1 MFIRLPSLSCDPF
14 LWSIP
19 LIRSFDR
26 RNTLYCTIAHVSVCT
41 YTGCLSVS
49 LHSVSSVVTAQE
61 GIPIF
66 SNKSKSA
73 SILWGCTHHICH
85 HRLCTYLY
93 ICHWY
98 HEWSIVQSILQ
109 AFCLISESYRY
120 MYIVL
125 RDFIWGQG
133 GTREVLGGHQVYTSV
148 LPPTHQSMA
157 QTWSSC
163 QGHTEI
169 KSMILKTKWP
179 VKICHPWSLVRSAFD
194 GLTFRC

>member
-26 RNTLYCTIAHVSVCT
+26 QNTLYCTIAHVSVCT

-61 GIPIF
+61 GITIF
-66 SNKSKSA
+66 SNKSNMP
-73 SILWGCTHHICH
+73 LFYEDVHITSVTTD
-85 HRLCTYLY
+85 CTYLY

-109 AFCLISESYRY
+109 VFCLISESYRC

-133 GTREVLGGHQVYTSV
+133 GTREVWGGHQVYTSV

-194 GLTFRC
+194 GLTFRY